1 MDDHHFHQLLQHLGL
16 SWPGYRKVR
25 RGVKK
30 RIHRHMQ
37 HLGCKNMSAYL
48 CELGKSDETRHECE
62 RLMTVSI
69 SRFFRDR
76 ELWEVLDEEILPR
89 LIEKQGDRIEAWSA
103 GCGCG
108 EEVYSLKMV
117 WGRVRTSIHHSP
129 ELEITAT
136 DMNPIYLERAKAGV
150 YGSSSLKEVSGR
162 FVSTYFRAEA
172 GEKLFAIND
181 LQKKGIAWQIHN
193 LLLDPPGSHFHLIF
207 LRNNLLTYYQ
217 EDLEKTAFRKV
228 IDCLSEGGF
237 LIIGSHEKLP
247 FESDDLRA
255 TGSLSYVFQK
265 YA

>member
-1 MDDHHFHQLLQHLGL
+1 MDDHHFRQLLQHLGL

-25 RGVKK
+25 KGVKK

-37 HLGCKNMSAYL
+37 TLGCRNISSYL
-48 CELGKSDETRHECE
+48 LELDKSDKEKYECE

-76 ELWEVLDEEILPR
+76 KLWEELEKEILPG
-89 LIEKQGDRIEAWSA
+89 LIEKQGRKIEAWSA

-117 WGRVRTSIHHSP
+117 WGSVMRSTGQMAD
-129 ELEITAT
+129 LGITAT
-136 DMNPIYLERAKAGV
+136 DMNPKYLERARIGV
-150 YGSSSLKEVSGR
+150 YGRSSLKEVPERYLAAYFERKAG
-162 FVSTYFRAEA
+162 ST
-172 GEKLFAIND
+172 LFSVRD
-181 LQKKGIAWQIHN
+181 SQKKGIAWQRHN
-193 LLLDPPGSHFHLIF
+193 LLLDPPGACFHLVF

-217 EDLEKTAFRKV
+217 EEIERPAFRRV
-228 IDCLSEGGF
+228 TDCLLEGGF

-247 FESDDLRA
+247 FVTDDLRVS
-255 TGSLSYVFQK
+255 GSLPYVFQR